1 MEKKLDLRLQK
12 TYLALRNAFT
22 ELLEEKRFDDL
33 TVNELC
39 DRAMIRRT
47 TFYKHFADKY
57 DYFAFYI
64 REMVSTLQHQLPT
77 DVISGEVNTYF
88 LYMSRELL
96 HFLHLHERMVSN
108 IKNSSMFP
116 LLLSILLE
124 QITGDIMM
132 ILLHVC
138 PALADHPEKR
148 KGIAAFYA
156 GGMISC
162 YFRLMQDN
170 TAVDDDLFLEI
181 IEEMTQKMVY

>member
-1 MEKKLDLRLQK
+1 MDNKLDLRLQK
-12 TYLALRNAFT
+12 TYLALQNAFT
-22 ELLEEKRFDDL
+22 QLLDEKRFDEL

-64 REMVSTLQHQLPT
+64 RDMVSAPQHHLPA
-77 DVISGEVNTYF
+77 DVAVGDVNTYI

-96 HFLHLHERMVSN
+96 HFLHSHERMVCN

-132 ILLHVC
+132 ILHRIC
-138 PALADHPEKR
+138 PELEDPSKKQEA
-148 KGIAAFYA
+148 IAAFYA
-156 GGMISC
+156 GGILNC
-162 YFRLMQDN
+162 YFLLMRED
-170 TAVDDDLFLEI
+170 ASVDEKLFLDVVGQI
-181 IEEMTQKMVY
+181 TAQILY